1 MKIDTKSE
9 FGKRAARRLKDE
21 LIYWLVTTAPDGTPQ
36 PGVGPLGT
44 GRRS

>member
-21 LIYWLVTTAPDGTPQ
+21 LISAGWV
-36 PGVGPLGT
+36 
-44 GRRS
+44 